1 MRDSDLKKYSLSFCL
16 SFFLVVTGCQKK
28 PETDSSSLFRIE
40 VVKSAL
46 DSAVPAVEIASPV
59 KDEIVS
65 NDFSVYFA
73 SAGIEISGEGE
84 HLHFML
90 DDGDII
96 EHFEGNSP
104 LNFKN
109 ISDGQHLIRVFAV
122 KKDHTSYKS
131 LKSIDLVT
139 FYVNDKT
146 GILPIEKS
154 KPMLF
159 LNLPTGQS
167 EGIAAEDVLL
177 DFWVSNAKLGIYDY
191 KVNYSLDGHEGAL
204 SLWETY
210 LISGLSE
217 GKHKLI
223 LDLIDPNGK
232 PVLGNFNHT
241 VRTFIINSVI

>member
-1 MRDSDLKKYSLSFCL
+1 MRDSDLKFCSLLFCL
-16 SFFLVVTGCQKK
+16 SFFLLAAGCQKK

-40 VVKSAL
+40 AVESAF
-46 DSAVPAVEIASPV
+46 DSAIPAVEIASPM

-73 SAGIEISGEGE
+73 SAGIEISSEGE

-131 LKSIDLVT
+131 DKSIDMVS
-139 FYVNDKT
+139 FYVNEKT

-159 LNLPTGQS
+159 LNLPTGQR
-167 EGIAAEDVLL
+167 EGITTEDVLL

-210 LISGLSE
+210 VISGLSE

-241 VRTFIINSVI
+241 VRTFIINL

>member
-1 MRDSDLKKYSLSFCL
+1 M
-16 SFFLVVTGCQKK
+16 VTGCQKK
-28 PETDSSSLFRIE
+28 PETDSSSPFRIE
-40 VVKSAL
+40 VVKSTL
-46 DSAVPAVEIASPV
+46 DSAVLAVEIASPV

-73 SAGIEISGEGE
+73 SAGIDISGEGA

-109 ISDGQHLIRVFAV
+109 ITDGQHLIRVFAV
-122 KKDHTSYKS
+122 RKDHTNYKS
-131 LKSIDLVT
+131 VKSIDLVT
-139 FYVNDKT
+139 FYVNEKT
-146 GILPIEKS
+146 GIIPIEQS
-154 KPMLF
+154 KPMLI

-167 EGIAAEDVLL
+167 EGITAENILL
-177 DFWVSNAKLGIYDY
+177 DFWVSNAKLGIFDY
-191 KVNYSLDGHEGAL
+191 KVNYSLDGHEGVL
-204 SLWETY
+204 SLWKTY

-241 VRTFIINSVI
+241 VRTFIINSAN

>member
-1 MRDSDLKKYSLSFCL
+1 M
-16 SFFLVVTGCQKK
+16 VTGCQKK
-28 PETDSSSLFRIE
+28 PESDSSSPFRIE
-40 VVKSAL
+40 VVKSRF

-73 SAGIEISGEGE
+73 SAGIDISGEGA

-109 ISDGQHLIRVFAV
+109 ITDGQHLIRGFAV
-122 KKDHTSYKS
+122 RKDHTNYKS
-131 LKSIDLVT
+131 VKSIDMVT
-139 FYVNDKT
+139 FYVNEKT
-146 GILPIEKS
+146 GIIPIEQS

-167 EGIAAEDVLL
+167 EEITAEDILL
-177 DFWVSNAKLGIYDY
+177 DFWVSNAKLGIFDY
-191 KVNYSLDGHEGAL
+191 KVNYSLDGHEGVL
-204 SLWETY
+204 SLWKTY

-241 VRTFIINSVI
+241 VRTFIINSAI

>member
-1 MRDSDLKKYSLSFCL
+1 MRFPDPKFWSMLFCL
-16 SFFLVVTGCQKK
+16 SFLLLAAGCQKK
-28 PETDSSSLFRIE
+28 PESDSSSSFLIE
-40 VVKSAL
+40 IVEGVP
-46 DSAVPAVEIASPV
+46 DSEFPAIEIASPM
-59 KDEIVS
+59 KYEIVS

-73 SAGIEISGEGE
+73 SAGIEISKDGE

-96 EHFEGNSP
+96 EHFESNSP
-104 LNFKN
+104 LNFEN
-109 ISDGQHLIRVFAV
+109 ISNGQHLIRVFTV

-131 LKSIDLVT
+131 LKSIDRIT
-139 FYVNDKT
+139 FYVNEKT
-146 GILPIEKS
+146 GKLPTEKS

-159 LNLPTGQS
+159 LNLPTGES
-167 EGIAAEDVLL
+167 EGISAEDVLL

-191 KVNYSLDGHEGAL
+191 KVSYSLDGHEGTL

-210 LISGLSE
+210 VISGLSE

-223 LDLIDPNGK
+223 FDLIDPNGK

-241 VRTFIINSVI
+241 VRTFIINQ

>member
-1 MRDSDLKKYSLSFCL
+1 MAA
-16 SFFLVVTGCQKK
+16 GCQKK

-40 VVKSAL
+40 AVESAF
-46 DSAVPAVEIASPV
+46 DSAIPAVEIASPM

-73 SAGIEISGEGE
+73 SAGIEISSEGE

-131 LKSIDLVT
+131 DKSIDMVS
-139 FYVNDKT
+139 FYVNEKT

-159 LNLPTGQS
+159 LNLPTGQR
-167 EGIAAEDVLL
+167 EGITTEDVLL

-210 LISGLSE
+210 VISGLSE

-241 VRTFIINSVI
+241 VRTFIINL